1 MKKLKHIIVVAM
13 SIAFFSCATT
23 QNQTLND
30 GSSIEKAI
38 KVSSVEEEYKIVRE
52 KCSDCIIKKQSL
64 NFNEKGKPFDVLTFI
79 KPNGEEVKYYFD
91 ISKFYGKF

>member
-1 MKKLKHIIVVAM
+1 MKKLKHILVVAM
-13 SIAFFSCATT
+13 SIVFFSCAPT

-38 KVSSVEEEYKIVRE
+38 KVSSVAEEYKIVRE
-52 KCSDCIIKKQSL
+52 KCSDCKLKGQGL
-64 NFNEKGKPFDVLTFI
+64 NFNDKGKPFDVLTFI

>member
-1 MKKLKHIIVVAM
+1 MKKLKHIIVLTM
-13 SIAFFSCATT
+13 SSIIFSCAPT

-30 GSSIEKAI
+30 GSSMEKAI

-52 KCSDCIIKKQSL
+52 KCSNCMIKKQSL
-64 NFNEKGKPFDVLTFI
+64 NFNDKGKPFDILTFI

-91 ISKFYGKF
+91 ISKLFGK